1 MFDTALLFFGV
12 GISIGMMIAIVVGVI
27 LAVPVAL
34 IFLHGVY
41 EVIIA
46 PIVKGLWEGFIVKK
60 MQENLVVSQKS
71 ITFALANEK

>member
-12 GISIGMMIAIVVGVI
+12 GISIGMMIAIVVGAI
-27 LAVPVAL
+27 LAIPVAL

-46 PIVKGLWEGFIVKK
+46 PIAKGFWEGIK
-60 MQENLVVSQKS
+60 ESR
-71 ITFALANEK
+71 AERAANPPKAPSESH

>member
-12 GISIGMMIAIVVGVI
+12 GISIGMMISIVTGVI
-27 LAVPVAL
+27 LALPVAL

-46 PIVKGLWEGFIVKK
+46 PISKGIWEGFREGYKR
-60 MQENLVVSQKS
+60 ESTNLPPKAPSES
-71 ITFALANEK
+71 H